1 MTQRAYPPRPL
12 LTSVHPPHLFKMK
25 NSLLPL
31 SFSLVLLALSSH
43 AAVSPAE
50 AARLGADLTP
60 LGGIMA
66 GNAEGTIPAWTGGI
80 TTPPAGYKVGDHH
93 PDPFADDKV
102 LYSVTPANVGQYEAK
117 LTAGSVALLKAYPS
131 YKLNVY
137 PTRRSASNPQRIYD
151 ATRANATTAALVNNG
166 NSFENAIEGV
176 PFPIPASG
184 LEVMWN
190 HLTRYRGSVVARFI
204 AQAAPTRGGS
214 FTLVQFEDESL
225 FNYSRP
231 GATLAQL
238 ENILLYYKQTVTAP
252 ARQAGTI
259 LLVHETLDQVKEK
272 RSAWV
277 YNTGQ
282 RRVRRAP
289 DVAYDNPG
297 TASDGMRTSD
307 QADMFNGAPD
317 RYDWKLVGKRELI
330 VPYNS
335 YKLHSDSVKY
345 SDILKPLHI
354 NQDLARYE
362 LHRVW
367 VVDATVKSGSS
378 HVYKRRTFYIDED
391 SWQILAVDQY
401 DSRDQMWRVSEAHCI
416 NYYEVQS
423 FWSTLEVH
431 TDLVAGRYLVYGLD
445 NETKMYDFGIKRT
458 AADYTTDALRRD
470 GIR

>member
-1 MTQRAYPPRPL
+1 
-12 LTSVHPPHLFKMK
+12 MK
-25 NSLLPL
+25 KL
-31 SFSLVLLALSSH
+31 SPSTVLLLAVSSAFVVSTSH
-43 AAVSPAE
+43 AAVSAAE

-60 LGGIMA
+60 LGAETA
-66 GNAEGTIPAWTGGI
+66 GNADGSIPAWNGGI
-80 TTPPAGYKVGDHH
+80 LTPPAGYKVGDHH
-93 PDPFADDKV
+93 PDPYAADQP
-102 LYSVTPANVGQYEAK
+102 LYTVTPSNVGQYESK
-117 LTAGSVALLKAYPS
+117 LTAGSVALLKAYAD
-131 YKLNVY
+131 YKLIVY
-137 PTRRSASNPQRIYD
+137 PTHRSANNPQRIYD
-151 ATRANATTAALVNNG
+151 ATRANATTGVLANNG
-166 NSFENAIEGV
+166 NSFENATVGV

-190 HLTRYRGSVVARFI
+190 HLTRYRGVAASRHI

-214 FTLVQFEDESL
+214 YTLVQFEDEFL
-225 FNYSRP
+225 FNYARP
-231 GATLAQL
+231 GLTLAQL
-238 ENILLYYKQTVTAP
+238 DNILVYYKQAITAP
-252 ARQAGTI
+252 ARQAGQI
-259 LLVHETLDQVKEK
+259 LLAHETLDQVKEK

-289 DVAYDNPG
+289 DVAYDTPG
-297 TASDGMRTSD
+297 SASDGMRTSD
-307 QADMFNGAPD
+307 QFDMYNGAPD
-317 RYDWKLVGKRELI
+317 RYDWKLVGKREMI

-367 VVDATVKSGSS
+367 VVDATLKPGAS
-378 HVYKRRTFYIDED
+378 HIYKRRTFYVDED

-416 NYYEVQS
+416 NYYDAQV
-423 FWSTLEVH
+423 FWSTLEAH
-431 TDLVAGRYLVYGLD
+431 TDLIAGRYLVFGLD
-445 NETKMYDFGIKRT
+445 NENAMYDFNIKRT
-458 AADYTTDALRRD
+458 PADFSADALRRD